1 MRHKPAG
8 GRSWQWTADSRAER
22 TGGAAVV
29 RSPRRTNRL
38 QYRDSRGAESPTG
51 EIIAMIPRGEKTKS
65 QNPESGWRDFTDP
78 VRDGPRSVA
87 VRASGVHEV
96 SSSAHVCT
104 SSAERLTLS
113 VNACLRPVSHRT
125 CRMRRRTVS
134 GHGFARSEPSCTG
147 SKIRGSGAWVPPIR
161 WSVLGMANF
170 SLPTFC
176 RSLDPRAPP
185 QKKRHGTPN
194 APTLAPPG
202 PIPKQAAKV
211 RYIDDALAQVVA
223 ALKAAGMWENT
234 LFVC

>member
-1 MRHKPAG
+1 MDLQWRRSFPAVSRGGKGPVRHKPAG

-125 CRMRRRTVS
+125 CRVRRRTVS

-185 QKKRHGTPN
+185 PKKKYLRPMWFR
-194 APTLAPPG
+194 L
-202 PIPKQAAKV
+202 KV
-211 RYIDDALAQVVA
+211 MNRQ
-223 ALKAAGMWENT
+223 
-234 LFVC
+234 